1 MNFRDKARLIAHLL
15 RWRLRWERRDLDYR
29 PGPGVSDRFMTVRD
43 AVARI
48 PDGATVITSGMA
60 GNARCSAF
68 FWAVRDR
75 YRQEGSPAALTW
87 LSVGAQGGRGRAPGT
102 VEELAEPGL
111 LARYISGHVET
122 AKRLLDLAEAGEL
135 AIHVLPQ
142 GEMARLI
149 EAQSRGVTSLRSRT
163 GVGTFLDPRVG
174 TGAAVG
180 QAPGEAL
187 IEPAGD
193 RLRYRLPPIDV
204 ALVSASCADREGN
217 VYFKDM
223 ATLTE
228 IREAVR
234 AARYNDG
241 LALAVVQRLIEP
253 AGDEIGVPAGELDA
267 VCVNPWN
274 EQSVAA
280 WQGEPWRL
288 FSPGGDGDDHEAIE
302 RLRFVNRVLHI
313 TPVRGPVETALARL
327 GAIHFANVVP
337 GDAHVN
343 IGVGYPEEVCREICE
358 SPLRPAY
365 TFTTETG
372 VYGGIPA
379 PGIYFGAAVNPERQE
394 SSAWMFRFY
403 RKGLGAA
410 VLGLLQV
417 DAEGNVNVSRRGPA
431 MSDYVGP
438 GGFPSIIEAAN
449 TVIFIGAWM
458 AGARWRIQDGGLR
471 LAQPGTRKF
480 IDQVDEIT
488 FSGPR
493 ALADGKRVYYV
504 THVGIIELTPRGL
517 QLIRLMPGIVPER
530 DLFPHTGARIRLADD
545 LVPVPRAVVSGRDFH
560 LSGPAQGEPGPGSST
575 CTAAT
580 E

>member
-1 MNFRDKARLIAHLL
+1 MNYRDKAGLLAHLL
-15 RWRLRWERRDLDYR
+15 RWRLRWERRNLDYH

-75 YRQEGSPAALTW
+75 YRKEGSPSALTW

-102 VEELAEPGL
+102 VEELAEKGL
-111 LARYISGHVET
+111 LARYVSGHVET
-122 AKRLLDLAEAGEL
+122 AKRLLELAEAGEP
-135 AIHVLPQ
+135 AIHVMPQ

-174 TGAAVG
+174 TGSAVG
-180 QAPGEAL
+180 KARGKGL
-187 IEPAGD
+187 IEAAGD
-193 RLRYRLPPIDV
+193 ELRYRLPPIDV
-204 ALVSASCADREGN
+204 ALVSASCADRAGN
-217 VYFKDM
+217 VYFNDM

-234 AARYNDG
+234 AARHNDG

-253 AGDEIGVPAGELDA
+253 AGDEIGVPAEALDA

-274 EQSVAA
+274 EQTVAA

-302 RLRFVNRVLHI
+302 KLRFINRALHI
-313 TPVRGPVETALARL
+313 TPVRGPVETAIARL
-327 GAIHFANVVP
+327 GAAHFASVVP
-337 GDAHVN
+337 PGAHAN

-358 SPLRPAY
+358 SPLRPNY

-379 PGIYFGAAVNPERQE
+379 PGIYFGAAVNPERLE

-403 RKGLGAA
+403 RKGLDAT

-417 DAEGNVNVSRRGPA
+417 DAEGNVNVSRRGA
-431 MSDYVGP
+431 AVSDYVGP
-438 GGFPSIIEAAN
+438 GGFPSIIEAAD
-449 TVIFIGAWM
+449 TVIFVGAWM
-458 AGARWRIQDGGLR
+458 AGARWRMRNGGLR
-471 LAQPGTRKF
+471 LEKPGRPKF
-480 IDQVDEIT
+480 VERVDEIT
-488 FSGPR
+488 FSGRR
-493 ALADGKRVYYV
+493 ALADAKRVYYV
-504 THVGIIELTPRGL
+504 THVGIIELTHAGL
-517 QLIRLMPGIVPER
+517 ELIRLMPGIVPER

-545 LVPVPRAVVSGRDFH
+545 VVPVPRAVVSGRDFY
-560 LSGPAQGEPGPGSST
+560 LSGPAGGEPGPRSSR